1 MKTETL
7 ASLKG
12 KVFEVV
18 FVVAR
23 AAALP
28 RNEYAVEGPAWQTV
42 DYIAL
47 IDTQRAV
54 AAAR

>member
-47 IDTQRAV
+47 IDT
-54 AAAR
+54 